1 VRPTSLAPGSLVVL
15 SLHTPREKY
24 WGRLHAILPAGVI
37 VRGLALDV
45 FDDWLRQER
54 NRGERAIAPTTVF
67 FPMGRVE
74 RIEGDESVGPVSS
87 FGKRFAVAVGRSATS
102 ALGSHVYRRAGSA
115 ARSVRSSASGITGTK
130 RAGTKR

>member
-1 VRPTSLAPGSLVVL
+1 VRPVSLAPGGLVVL

-24 WGRLHAILPAGVI
+24 WGRLLAILPAGVI

-74 RIEGDESVGPVSS
+74 RIEGDETIGPVSS
-87 FGKRFAVAVGRSATS
+87 FGERFAVAVGRSATS
-102 ALGSHVYRRAGSA
+102 ALGSQVYRSAGSA